1 MDQQELILDLY
12 RALADNTGEM
22 LDAAQA
28 GDWERLSLL
37 EGDCRTL
44 VERLRHTEVG
54 PVAGPHFVQRKF
66 ELIRKALAYDAEIR
80 KVTEPW
86 MAKLTNLIGSARQ
99 EHQLHRAYGALSS
112 G

>member
-1 MDQQELILDLY
+1 MDQQELILDIY
-12 RALADNTGEM
+12 RLIAERTGEM

-28 GDWERLSLL
+28 GDWERLVLL
-37 EGDCRTL
+37 ESDCRAL
-44 VERLRHTEVG
+44 VERLRHADAG

-66 ELIRKALAYDAEIR
+66 ELIRKALADDAEIR
-80 KVTEPW
+80 KFTEPW
-86 MAKLTNLIGSARQ
+86 MARLAQYLGSARQ